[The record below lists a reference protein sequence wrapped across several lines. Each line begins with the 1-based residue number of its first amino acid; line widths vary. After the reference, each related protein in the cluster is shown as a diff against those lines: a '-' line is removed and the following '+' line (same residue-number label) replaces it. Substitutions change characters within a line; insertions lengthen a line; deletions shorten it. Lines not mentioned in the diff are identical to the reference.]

1 MMTESAAHQFA
12 EDWVAAWNA
21 HDLEAILPHY
31 AADVVL
37 ISPVAAERF
46 NEPSGTVTGIAA
58 LRDYF
63 RRGLEG
69 YPNLAFE
76 LLDVM
81 WGISSVVLYY
91 RNQKGTRTGEFMEL
105 NAEGKVVR
113 VVANYSGSG
122 RPLRSA

>member
-1 MMTESAAHQFA
+1 MMTESTAHQFA
-12 EDWVAAWNA
+12 EEWVAAWNA
-21 HDLEAILPHY
+21 HDLEAILSHY

-37 ISPVAAERF
+37 TSPVAAERIK
-46 NEPSGTVTGIAA
+46 ESSGTVTGIAA

-63 RRGLEG
+63 RRGLEA

-76 LLDVM
+76 LLEVM

-91 RNQKGTRTGEFMEL
+91 RNQKGSRTGEFMEF

-113 VVANYSGSG
+113 VVANYSGAG
-122 RPLRSA
+122 RPVRSA